1 MFSAEAT
8 KPLFGVPLNVAV
20 ANDPSHDG
28 IDLPRLFREC
38 VDYIEEHGKAKKFL
52 RPNFWNFDE
61 AGRKYFFIII
71 IFY

>member
-1 MFSAEAT
+1 MFSAEVT

-38 VDYIEEHGKAKKFL
+38 VDYIEEHGKYQIT
-52 RPNFWNFDE
+52 
-61 AGRKYFFIII
+61 GSVYIT
-71 IFY
+71 